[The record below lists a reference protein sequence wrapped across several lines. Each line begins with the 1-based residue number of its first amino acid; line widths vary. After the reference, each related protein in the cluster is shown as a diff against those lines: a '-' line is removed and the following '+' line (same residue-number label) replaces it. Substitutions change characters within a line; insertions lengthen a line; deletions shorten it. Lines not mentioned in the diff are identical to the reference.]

1 MGYFHLFSMAML
13 NNQMVYRF
21 IHHISY
27 IDITTGHRSP
37 GLLWSH
43 GAPHSGT
50 SGGAA
55 LGDAVLHAANAAC
68 ISRCLE
74 ISGDILESWGYQIY
88 VCMYIYMYIYIYR

>member
-1 MGYFHLFSMAML
+1 MAML

-27 IDITTGHRSP
+27 IDITTGHRSPP

-68 ISRCLE
+68 ISRCCLE

-88 VCMYIYMYIYIYR
+88 VYIYKCIYIYIVDAL